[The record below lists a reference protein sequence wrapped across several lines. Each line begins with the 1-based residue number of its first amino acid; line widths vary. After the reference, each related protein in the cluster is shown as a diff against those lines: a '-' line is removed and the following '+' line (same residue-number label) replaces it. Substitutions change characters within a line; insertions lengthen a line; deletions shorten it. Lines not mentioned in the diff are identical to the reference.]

1 MDDCHRSDHI
11 AAMPPVGRGM
21 GRGHWYVRFGRGHLQ
36 YGILVFKHGHC
47 HELVLRGK
55 HTLLISSSLIYAN
68 GIVAA
73 AHLPAQG
80 YSDQPKVES
89 ICSDS
94 PGAGCRVSSKNIT
107 TLCRISRWLKY
118 WPLTSFQRSNI
129 ATLIRLKYLIDIRY
143 VPSAASSEL
152 VRLYLDSFI

>member
-1 MDDCHRSDHI
+1 
-11 AAMPPVGRGM
+11 M
-21 GRGHWYVRFGRGHLQ
+21 GRGYWYLRFGDGHLQ

-47 HELVLRGK
+47 HELVLRGE
-55 HTLLISSSLIYAN
+55 HILLILSSLYAN
-68 GIVAA
+68 GKVAA

-89 ICSDS
+89 ICLDS
-94 PGAGCRVSSKNIT
+94 PGAGCRVSSKNNT
-107 TLCRISRWLKY
+107 TLCRILRWCKY
-118 WPLTSFQRSNI
+118 WRLTSIQRSNI